1 VKLRAIRTQ
10 HLLRNMVLMFALR
23 GWRPITAS
31 IPPPGLEVLGLCS
44 WTGVRS
50 VATRVVS
57 PTGYVSWDR
66 WHHSFP
72 THYQLLPDALP
83 LTPAPPARPP
93 IYER

>member
-1 VKLRAIRTQ
+1 MKSTDEWL
-10 HLLRNMVLMFALR
+10 
-23 GWRPITAS
+23 PIAGDQ
-31 IPPPGLEVLGLCS
+31 PPLGLEVLGLCS

-50 VATRVVS
+50 VATRLME
-57 PTGYVSWDR
+57 PNGYVHWDR

-83 LTPAPPARPP
+83 LTERPPAKPP